1 MPDDIIS
8 IAMPTDPRYLDAA
21 VAAVEALAARAGIDK
36 NQMCDLRSSVQ
47 AALSDRIAGHGA
59 GRIVLRYDV
68 GDGFLGLRV
77 EEGVDGE
84 DVEDGVD
91 GGDGSRGVTS

>member
-1 MPDDIIS
+1 MPDDVIS

-21 VAAVEALAARAGIDK
+21 VAAVEALAVRAGIDK

-47 AALSDRIAGHGA
+47 AALSDRIARHGA

-77 EEGVDGE
+77 EDDNGAADAATGAGTE
-84 DVEDGVD
+84 D
-91 GGDGSRGVTS
+91 SSGVTS